1 MEISERF
8 PTDSTARR
16 TIADNDAAAARA
28 FEALAAGL
36 PAGHLVVACWTK
48 PQFSNDRSYP
58 VRDAEMLKFVVGGVL
73 DGHCRALR
81 FFQEPESRAPETVG
95 LNFRALFMP

>member
-1 MEISERF
+1 MEITHRF
-8 PTDSTARR
+8 PTDSAARR
-16 TIADNDAAAARA
+16 AIADNDAAAARA
-28 FEALAAGL
+28 FEALVAGL

-58 VRDAEMLKFVVGGVL
+58 VRDAEMLKYVMCGVL

-81 FFQEPESRAPETVG
+81 FFQEPNARAPQTTGVG
-95 LNFRALFMP
+95 FRALFLA